1 VIILILFSL
10 LRSGFLPGETQL
22 KAQRRIKAK
31 WASLYGMLSKWEKL
45 RGPIARV
52 DNFPDSVLE
61 CIPTPEEK
69 TTLSNLIRK
78 LADFESVAKG
88 LQGGGVNRVS
98 RYEAR
103 KSFNDLLNTHE
114 RQNHLI
120 PHLHKNGTIVNNPD
134 FENGIV
140 KIQAGVETDLNDYE
154 KEAVKIFLKP
164 VTEAPVRVDPVTP
177 IPTSFF
183 QRSVE
188 RANSEKRQ
196 RLSDSSYRSTEHV
209 SATSNIAERLFSA
222 AKLNMSHLR
231 SHMDPQTLNIIL
243 FLKFNKSLWTDKPI
257 IDEIINDEK
266 AAAEAAENDNT
277 ESDGEDAT

>member
-1 VIILILFSL
+1 MLI
-10 LRSGFLPGETQL
+10 
-22 KAQRRIKAK
+22 
-31 WASLYGMLSKWEKL
+31 KWEKI
-45 RGPIARV
+45 REPIARV
-52 DNFPDSVLE
+52 DNFPDSVVL
-61 CIPTPEEK
+61 CISTPEEK
-69 TTLSNLIRK
+69 VIISNLTKK

-103 KSFNDLLNTHE
+103 KSFNDLLTTHE
-114 RQNHLI
+114 RGNCQN
-120 PHLHKNGTIVNNPD
+120 PHLHKNGAIVNNPD

-140 KIQAGVETDLNDYE
+140 KIQAGREADLSTYE
-154 KEAVKIFLKP
+154 KDAVKIFLKP
-164 VTEAPVRVDPVTP
+164 NQAPPVRAEAVTP
-177 IPTSFF
+177 VATSFF

-209 SATSNIAERLFSA
+209 SFTSNVAERLFTV

-243 FLKFNKSLWTDKPI
+243 FLKFNKSLWKDKSI
-257 IDEIINDEK
+257 IDEILNEEK
-266 AAAEAAENDNT
+266 TEVTEVAET
-277 ESDGEDAT
+277 EADAFEDSEVSDSDDTYYKQY